1 MAFGRLVAV
10 VLALATAVSAAPS
23 QEAPPAP
30 IPKDLV
36 GSYVAPADQSDQV
49 FSRHGVRATYQ
60 LVYRKPLLVVSWRAD
75 DPASLERAVPAALEL
90 AQRHPDDLVPLFV
103 ERSGRSFDDMLR
115 VVCRQRWLC
124 ADALWTCELPAGLEV
139 MPAPSFVLT
148 SMGQIGVLTGDLVAD
163 RAPLEAAVDVVVR
176 QRRLGEDDL
185 PDEAHTAW
193 KACAEGHWIAAL
205 KLHGAAE
212 KRRARGQ
219 PGDAEAADVLDRQV
233 RFLDDVLMNELQ
245 IAEAMT
251 RSGSGAE
258 GRRRAEVFWKEVK
271 DLPADDRLR
280 RTTESLIDSVH
291 HETLSAEL
299 EASEALEKLQ
309 DKLCRAGPSG
319 SLAASF
325 RKLAKEHA
333 GTKAGE
339 RALVYA
345 AMIGP
350 D

>member
-1 MAFGRLVAV
+1 
-10 VLALATAVSAAPS
+10 VLALTTALPAARS
-23 QEAPPAP
+23 QAAPPAP

-36 GSYVAPADQSDQV
+36 GSFVAPPDQSDLV
-49 FSRHGVRATYQ
+49 FNRHGLRAIYQ
-60 LVYRKPLLVVSWRAD
+60 LVHRKPLLVVSWRAD

-90 AQRHPDDLVPLFV
+90 AQRYPDDLMPLFV

-115 VVCRQRWLC
+115 VACRQRWLC
-124 ADALWTCELPAGLEV
+124 SDALWTCEQPAGLEV

-148 SMGQIGVLTGDLVAD
+148 SIWHRGVLTGDLVAD
-163 RAPLEAAVDVVVR
+163 RAALEAAVEVVVR

-185 PDEAHTAW
+185 PDEAHAAW
-193 KACAEGHWIAAL
+193 KACAEGQWIAAL
-205 KLHGAAE
+205 KLRGAAE

-219 PGDAEAADVLDRQV
+219 PGDAEAADVLDEQLRL
-233 RFLDDVLMNELQ
+233 LDDVLMNELQ
-245 IAEAMT
+245 IAEGMT
-251 RSGSGAE
+251 RSGSGVE
-258 GRRRAEVFWKEVK
+258 GRRRAETIWKEVK
-271 DLPADDRLR
+271 DLPADHRLR
-280 RTTESLIDSVH
+280 RTTDSLIQSVH

-299 EASEALEKLQ
+299 DASEALAKLQ

-325 RKLAKEHA
+325 RKLAKEHT
-333 GTKAGE
+333 GTGAAE

-345 AMIGP
+345 AMMGE